1 MSQNTNVNTILGASL
16 SESRGGL
23 CCGGAG
29 ERRPRCFYRVNQG
42 GFIRAGKSLDN
53 NVTVRQTG
61 QLLLLLGHCR
71 PSLAVS
77 SPQEESAEEH
87 FHLLGQD
94 NCNCDSVR
102 QKVQFFLQNF
112 LLHYWAA

>member
-1 MSQNTNVNTILGASL
+1 MFELQVHL
-16 SESRGGL
+16 RKGGL
-23 CCGGAG
+23 VSGGGGAMG

-61 QLLLLLGHCR
+61 QLLLLLEYCR

-77 SPQEESAEEH
+77 STQEESAEE
-87 FHLLGQD
+87 QE
-94 NCNCDSVR
+94 NCNCDHSIE
-102 QKVQFFLQNF
+102 QKVQFFHFFKLNF
-112 LLHYWAA
+112 WLHNWAT

>member
-1 MSQNTNVNTILGASL
+1 MVWLAGGREGAM
-16 SESRGGL
+16 
-23 CCGGAG
+23 G

-61 QLLLLLGHCR
+61 QLLLLLEYCR

-77 SPQEESAEEH
+77 STQEESAEEH

-94 NCNCDSVR
+94 NCNCDSIE
-102 QKVQFFLQNF
+102 QKVQFFLF
-112 LLHYWAA
+112 LQTKFLAALLGNIAN